1 VEVEQFQRS
10 LSDAEP
16 PEGLSDAMRVLW
28 FDGRGDWDLAHGI
41 AQDMR
46 SDDGAWL
53 HGFLHRREG
62 DLPNADY
69 WYRRAGRRRPEADLE
84 AEWRSLVV
92 WFGSGRESA
101 E

>member
-1 VEVEQFQRS
+1 MDVAQFEGS
-10 LSDAEP
+10 LSRAEP
-16 PEGLSDAMRVLW
+16 PEGLNDALKVLW
-28 FDGRGDWDLAHGI
+28 FDGRGDWDAAHDI
-41 AQDMR
+41 AQDMG
-46 SDDGAWL
+46 STDGSWL

-69 WYRRAGRRRPEADLE
+69 WYRRAGRRRPSVGLE
-84 AEWRSLVV
+84 EEWRSLVA